1 MVTGAVAGPRVIAGS
16 IVSELAVCAKQPG
29 SHRLTARASAKFSSV
44 ALLPRLPV

>member
-29 SHRLTARASAKFSSV
+29 SHRLTARASATSV